1 MGGANKYEHSVQK
14 EKGMSKD
21 AVPMVDVETK
31 EIVIR
36 ADAVIGS
43 IKDNFEELKKSVAQQ
58 VQKYVG
64 KTFDDTEIV
73 AAKKDRA
80 ALNGMIN
87 DLEER
92 RKVLKKKFNEPLVD
106 FENRVKDVIAVIRKP
121 LDEIDVQI
129 KDYEERKKQEKDEE
143 IQSFI
148 KESLEKE
155 DDKVVFDVG
164 VLFDER
170 WLNASMSMKK
180 VQEAIEEQI
189 SRTRQ
194 DVSTIRNL
202 CKADKDEEIL
212 SMLLVSYK
220 RTTNLA
226 QVIEERSDILAQ
238 REALE
243 KEKALAEERR
253 KAEQEAE
260 ERMRQQKA
268 AELPQATEEKESFDF
283 DPAAGVPSEE
293 QELAATTKTDEPAKV
308 IVRFDAVMTADQIK
322 ALLQWFKDI
331 NAPIRKVRHAPYS
344 EQMWSQIAPKKE
356 N

>member
-1 MGGANKYEHSVQK
+1 MGGANKNEHSVQK

-21 AVPMVDVETK
+21 AVPIVEAK

-106 FENRVKDVIAVIRKP
+106 FETRVKDVIAVIRKP

-148 KESLEKE
+148 KESLDKE
-155 DDKVVFDVG
+155 EDKVVFDVG

-220 RTTNLA
+220 RNTNLA
-226 QVIEERSDILAQ
+226 QVIAERSDILAQ

-268 AELPQATEEKESFDF
+268 AELPQAAEEQERFDF
-283 DPAAGVPSEE
+283 EPTAGVPTEE

-308 IVRFDAVMTADQIK
+308 IVRFDAVMTTDQIK
-322 ALLQWFKDI
+322 ALLQWFSEI

-344 EQMWSQIAPKKE
+344 EQMWNQIAPKKE